1 VSFLQVLRLAQLI
14 TQAKQTAKSISDQ
27 YVESPTGR
35 SFLSWLTFG
44 LTDTNSCYPA
54 NDLDEIGQDSIRK
67 TDEYLEKALEY
78 LRQIFRVCPVQV
90 PLGGSQS
97 VGVKSSPFLPFEIE
111 SKGLPLQL
119 SEAQLAQL
127 TLALGSARDENG
139 KQQLPDCIVGEEGL
153 ILTPLGRYQVNHFCR
168 KGHMMVA

>member
-1 VSFLQVLRLAQLI
+1 MDTLRAGFLGPPCPNDRVTTSFGGCLSPFAVPVSFLQVLRLAQLI

-78 LRQIFRVCPVQV
+78 LRQI
-90 PLGGSQS
+90 
-97 VGVKSSPFLPFEIE
+97 
-111 SKGLPLQL
+111 
-119 SEAQLAQL
+119 L
-127 TLALGSARDENG
+127 T
-139 KQQLPDCIVGEEGL
+139 
-153 ILTPLGRYQVNHFCR
+153 
-168 KGHMMVA
+168 